1 MPVETL
7 TSDAAWPQLGNPPMA
22 TLSPEENPG
31 WEMIDENEN
40 AVAVNNNVVI
50 LPSDTA
56 TEAVRNSGVV
66 GGRPRSATIGGE
78 AAAANSTL
86 PPSYSR
92 ASTSGKAAPA
102 SPRRTLR
109 RCASTPDLLVGD
121 KDHEVIVED
130 ESDSE
135 EDQSDSE
142 GPELIEAVEEE
153 EGNGLGDE
161 SFEVVGEKRQDSPDE
176 DDEPVMIDEDCHTA
190 GEESGTLVS
199 TPSMTSSWTMASS
212 AMPAPTTAWGG
223 AGMKKS
229 PSFAEML
236 AKNIDSDDHE
246 WGKDKALTEAK
257 LRDSH
262 RRHHLRV
269 RTKPKFVVSSEGGS
283 PGKMMKHAHST
294 GDLTKMLTAVEEG
307 HESGVG
313 HGRSRRVKKQLSAM
327 MEEEEEGADFVI
339 RRGDGT
345 GSGGGGG
352 DILGDTDAMDFYHR
366 KEQGSKSTANK
377 KKERPDE
384 AKRREI
390 IMHKKEMQ
398 RKKQAESQK
407 GGGNNAHG
415 GGKKK
420 KKEKEFSGKKE
431 RRRL

>member
-40 AVAVNNNVVI
+40 TVAVNNNVVI

-56 TEAVRNSGVV
+56 AEAVRNSGVV

-78 AAAANSTL
+78 AAAASSTL
-86 PPSYSR
+86 PRSYSR

-121 KDHEVIVED
+121 KDHEVIED
-130 ESDSE
+130 
-135 EDQSDSE
+135 
-142 GPELIEAVEEE
+142 

-161 SFEVVGEKRQDSPDE
+161 SFEVVDEKRQDSPDE

-212 AMPAPTTAWGG
+212 AMPAATTAWGG

-269 RTKPKFVVSSEGGS
+269 RTKPKFVVSSGGGT

-307 HESGVG
+307 ARE
-313 HGRSRRVKKQLSAM
+313 RC
-327 MEEEEEGADFVI
+327 
-339 RRGDGT
+339 GT
-345 GSGGGGG
+345 RQ
-352 DILGDTDAMDFYHR
+352 IAQVAAAVVTFLGIPTPWTSTIA

-407 GGGNNAHG
+407 GGGNVHG